1 MAINVKHLGRRI
13 GIDHLKECMFGREER
28 SEGMLSDEEKLHPE
42 SAWVI
47 FSFSS
52 F

>member
-28 SEGMLSDEEKLHPE
+28 TEGMLSDEEKLHPE
-42 SAWVI
+42 SAWLTDW
-47 FSFSS
+47 S
-52 F
+52 